1 MIFRL
6 DETDLVLLYSAKPLR
21 HKQYP
26 SPAKFS
32 TALPE
37 DYSQSQISLI
47 AYNGDPSFS
56 TFKDYPD
63 TPREALEAAFDG
75 LMPNR
80 LSFTTAMTGL
90 RHAEGLIYHRCS
102 SLVGASGGRRVSENG
117 DLVGC

>member
-47 AYNGDPSFS
+47 AYNKNSLFS
-56 TFKDYPD
+56 TYKDYSD
-63 TPREALEAAFDG
+63 ISCQTFQVIFDK
-75 LMPNR
+75 L
-80 LSFTTAMTGL
+80 LSNYLFFIIVMTKL
-90 RHAEGLIYHRCS
+90 RYTKELIYHRYS
-102 SLVGASGGRRVSENG
+102 SLIDISKDSLINENEE
-117 DLVGC
+117 LMS